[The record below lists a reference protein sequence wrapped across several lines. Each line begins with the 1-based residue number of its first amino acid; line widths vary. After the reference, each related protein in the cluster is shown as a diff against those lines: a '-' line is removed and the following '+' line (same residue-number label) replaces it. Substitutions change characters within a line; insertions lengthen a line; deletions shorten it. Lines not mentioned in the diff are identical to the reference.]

1 MSPLLQMILGGLAT
15 KAFNKTETGQQ
26 LDEGVNSLLDYLK
39 NNILGGDSEPQE
51 GLLSTNQ
58 SFIPQEQQDLGGFTR
73 TADGT
78 TNVIPAMPMVT
89 ERKVVDYNAPTT
101 QSPVMNLS
109 NQDSMTPEQV
119 NKYSNMSDTVGN
131 YDTTLEDI
139 MNKNLNSTSPAADA
153 FSRGSQEMNLAKE
166 EPSLLDKMGQ
176 GVNDFNSGLKETVS
190 DLGSGIGD
198 FFNEE
203 RMARMTIAL
212 NSMRLN
218 PDPNI
223 AKSMELKL
231 DRLQKNKGSTKT
243 AQALRAMGREDLAK
257 MVESGQIDAKTAITI
272 AYKKGSAFEEKLEFI
287 EGKTPEELARYKDL
301 GILGGGTTINM
312 GNDKYYD
319 AIGKDIAT
327 MQSTHRERGELAT
340 SSLNALNELNTAI
353 VNFGETGPDEYTKQK
368 LRVMASKYGMGS
380 LIDESK
386 MSNGQYVEAIKN
398 RMVAEE
404 LRRNKGPQT
413 DFDAKFAGTYIPG
426 LGTSTEANKALM
438 NYSKS
443 ISLQQTIFSNM
454 SASIRLSDFD
464 NAQNTI
470 REIDQLSLMSPGAM
484 ERNDGTWI
492 TFNEFFNSDLEQIKS
507 MSAQERLQEWSN
519 RYKQRMG
526 FK

>member
-15 KAFNKTETGQQ
+15 KAFSKTETGQQ

-166 EPSLLDKMGQ
+166 EPSFIDTAMDK
-176 GVNDFNSGLKETVS
+176 VS
-190 DLGSGIGD
+190 DASSDMWGSTFGD
-198 FFNEE
+198 ESW
-203 RMARMTIAL
+203 RLRKALAL

-218 PDPNI
+218 PDQGL
-223 AKSMELKL
+223 AKSMET
-231 DRLQKNKGSTKT
+231 RLEGLRKNKQANKT

-353 VNFGETGPDEYTKQK
+353 VNFGETGPDEHTKQK